1 MTDQQSNNAGKLL
14 VKHVS
19 HSFGPTE
26 VLRDVSFS
34 LHSGKAC
41 ALVGPSGCGKTTLL
55 HLCAG
60 LYDLTEGEIH
70 NSFETS
76 SFMFQ
81 QPRLLPWKNALNNI
95 AIGLKARRVRKAE
108 RESIAQQLGMA
119 MGLVS
124 EDMGKYPHELSG
136 GMQQRVAL
144 ARALA
149 LEPNLLLLDE
159 PFSALDV
166 GLKSELYA
174 LLKTQLNERN
184 TSALIITH
192 DLMEAI
198 LLSDDI
204 LLMEAN
210 PGRIVERFTIDKPFN
225 ERSQAWLYEKT
236 AKLMDTAEVRKS
248 FGLAARRLSENRQP
262 TAGKLEKL
270 LGVTGMRVINRVF
283 GVLLC
288 SLAVQ
293 FIFNGIRDSGLIG
306 A

>member
-1 MTDQQSNNAGKLL
+1 MTDHQGNNRTLS
-14 VKHVS
+14 VEHVS
-19 HSFGPTE
+19 YHFGPTE
-26 VLRDVSFS
+26 ILRDVSFS

-70 NSFETS
+70 NSFEIT

-81 QPRLLPWKNALNNI
+81 QPRLLPWKNALDNV
-95 AIGLKARRVRKAE
+95 AIGLKARRIGKAE
-108 RESIAQQLGMA
+108 RESAARQLGMA
-119 MGLVS
+119 MGLTA
-124 EDMGKYPHELSG
+124 EDMEKYPYELSG

-144 ARALA
+144 ARALV
-149 LEPNLLLLDE
+149 LEPDLLLLDE

-174 LLKTQLNERN
+174 LLKRQLKERN

-210 PGRIVERFTIDKPFN
+210 PGRIIKRFSLDKPFS
-225 ERSQAWLYEKT
+225 ERDQAWLYQKT
-236 AKLMDTAEVRKS
+236 AELMDTAEVRKS
-248 FGLAARRLSENRQP
+248 FGLADN
-262 TAGKLEKL
+262 
-270 LGVTGMRVINRVF
+270 
-283 GVLLC
+283 
-288 SLAVQ
+288 LAT
-293 FIFNGIRDSGLIG
+293 L
-306 A
+306 